1 MMIQRY
7 SHLVFTLLLLL
18 GGTAH
23 AQSPAVDLWI
33 PQVDEFSDVEQSEL
47 ETVFTE
53 ALGGAHGPS
62 HVVGLMGIQ
71 AAISQN
77 GFELPACLEGRDVCS
92 SPMEAAI
99 AGLGAN
105 RIVYAAARE
114 EGTVLHLTVVDVE
127 LGRRV
132 EMEVRSDDLRS
143 AVFQA
148 VGAVTDASAS
158 LSVTSVPPGAEL
170 RVDGVLVGTTP
181 YGGTL
186 GVGSYDLTLQ
196 YEGYYEL
203 ASEVELRANDVRE
216 LELELERRFAQLF
229 IETNAPDT
237 QVIVDGEQTY
247 EIGDAIELMPG
258 TREIEI
264 IAPGYDPD
272 RRTLDV
278 VAGEERNY
286 RVTMVES
293 AETIANR
300 KFDEIRRRPFTL
312 QLGFHGGG
320 FRSSFEGARVRLDDQ
335 RERIECAIDEADAGG
350 DCLANTP
357 VGLLGADLSII
368 YDWKWFELQLAG
380 FGVRRSNL
388 RSDRTTYRMEG
399 FPDDLVSARAGRELL
414 FKLPAV
420 GVRWQVNQDWS
431 AALRTG
437 PDVVFQRINADRRP
451 GGEDVRMRRTDWL
464 WEVDLTGRYHVSNS
478 FFAFAE
484 ANAAFVLD
492 HANTRTRLG
501 MTIGIGIN
509 FEDPLGVQYRMER
522 NSEERNNPAPPTPE
536 EL

>member
-1 MMIQRY
+1 MMIQR
-7 SHLVFTLLLLL
+7 HALFVFTLLLFL
-18 GGTAH
+18 GTSAA
-23 AQSPAVDLWI
+23 AQQAVDLWI
-33 PQVDEFSDVEQSEL
+33 PQVDEFSDVDKSEL

-53 ALGGAHGPS
+53 ALGGANGPT
-62 HVVGLMGIQ
+62 HIVGLLGIQ

-77 GFELPACLEGRDVCS
+77 GFELPACLEGRDICS

-127 LGRRV
+127 LDRRV

-143 AVFQA
+143 TVFQA
-148 VGAVTDASAS
+148 VGAVTDASAV

-170 RVDGVLVGTTP
+170 RVEGVLVGNTP
-181 YGGTL
+181 YRGTL

-196 YEGYYEL
+196 FEGYYEL
-203 ASEVELRANDVRE
+203 QSEVELRANDFRE
-216 LELELERRFAQLF
+216 LELELERRFAELV
-229 IETNAPDT
+229 IETNAPGT
-237 QVIVDGEQTY
+237 QVIVDGETTY
-247 EIGDAIELMPG
+247 ELGEPIEVMPG
-258 TREIEI
+258 THEIEI

-278 VAGEERNY
+278 VAGEERSY

-300 KFDEIRRRPFTL
+300 KYDEIRRNPFTL

-320 FRSSFEGARVRLDDQ
+320 FRSSWEGGRVRLDGE
-335 RERIECAIDEADAGG
+335 RERLECPIDEADASG
-350 DCLANTP
+350 DCIADTP
-357 VGLLGADLSII
+357 VGLLGVDFRII

-388 RSDRTTYRMEG
+388 RSDRTTYRVEELAG
-399 FPDDLVSARAGRELL
+399 NLVDGSAGRELM
-414 FKLPAV
+414 FKLPAF
-420 GVRWQVNQDWS
+420 GTRWQVNEDWS

-437 PDVVFQRINADRRP
+437 PSVVFQRVNADRLP
-451 GGEDVRMRRTDWL
+451 GGEDIRLRRTDWL
-464 WEVDLTGRYHVSNS
+464 WEIDLAGRYHFSSS

-484 ANAAFVLD
+484 ANAGIVLD
-492 HANTRTRLG
+492 HADTRTRLG
-501 MTIGIGIN
+501 MTLGFGIN
-509 FEDPLGVQYRMER
+509 FEDPFGVQYRMER

>member
-1 MMIQRY
+1 MIIQR
-7 SHLVFTLLLLL
+7 HALFIFALLLFV
-18 GGTAH
+18 GSPASG
-23 AQSPAVDLWI
+23 QSSAVDLWI
-33 PQVDEFSDVEQSEL
+33 PQVDEFSDVDQSEL

-53 ALGGAHGPS
+53 ALGGSQGPT
-62 HVVGLMGIQ
+62 HIVGLMGIQ

-77 GFELPACLEGRDVCS
+77 GFELPACLEGRDICS
-92 SPMEAAI
+92 SPLEAAI

-105 RIVYAAARE
+105 RIIYAAARE

-127 LGRRV
+127 LNRRV

-143 AVFQA
+143 TVFQA
-148 VGAVTDASAS
+148 VGAVTNASAT

-186 GVGSYDLTLQ
+186 GVGSYDLTLRF
-196 YEGYYEL
+196 EGYYEL
-203 ASEVELRANDVRE
+203 ESEVELRAIDFLDVS
-216 LELELERRFAQLF
+216 LELERRFAQLA
-229 IETNAPDT
+229 IETNAPGT
-237 QVIVDGEQTY
+237 QIIVDGETTY
-247 EIGDAIELMPG
+247 ELGDAIELMPG

-278 VAGEERNY
+278 VAGEERSY

-300 KFDEIRRRPFTL
+300 KYDEIRRHPFTL

-320 FRSSFEGARVRLDDQ
+320 MRSSWEGGRVRLDGT
-335 RERIECAIDEADAGG
+335 RERIECPIDESDASG

-357 VGLLGADLSII
+357 VGLLGVDLSII

-388 RSDRTTYRMEG
+388 RSDRTTYRVEELRG
-399 FPDDLVSARAGRELL
+399 DLVRARAGRELL

-420 GVRWQVNQDWS
+420 GARWQVNEDWS
-431 AALRTG
+431 TALRTG
-437 PDVVFQRINADRRP
+437 PSVVLQRLNADRLP
-451 GGEDVRMRRTDWL
+451 GGEDVNIRRTDWL
-464 WEVDLTGRYHVSNS
+464 WAIDLTGRYHVSSS

-484 ANAAFVLD
+484 ANAALVLD
-492 HANTRTRLG
+492 HANTRARLG

-509 FEDPLGVQYRMER
+509 FED
-522 NSEERNNPAPPTPE
+522 
-536 EL
+536 